1 MIYQI
6 LNDANEVINTI
17 NAEESFVK
25 ANFSKYKL
33 FVPETPTITA
43 DDKKEIEKAWRNR
56 ELFDTDWIVPI
67 SDHPQHAA
75 YKTYRQKL
83 RDWPTTSDFP
93 NTRPV
98 ME

>member
-6 LNDANEVINTI
+6 LNDADEVINTI

-33 FVPETPTITA
+33 FVSEVPTLTA

-56 ELFDTDWIVPI
+56 ELSDTDWIVPI

-83 RDWPTTSDFP
+83 RDWPSTSDFP
-93 NTRPV
+93 DTRPTL
-98 ME
+98 

>member
-6 LNDANEVINTI
+6 LNDADEVINTI

-33 FVPETPTITA
+33 FVPEAPTLTT
-43 DDKKEIEKAWRNR
+43 DDKKTLGRSWRNR
-56 ELFDTDWIVPI
+56 ELSDTDWIVPI

-93 NTRPV
+93 DTRPTL
-98 ME
+98 

>member
-6 LNDANEVINTI
+6 LNDADEVINTI

-25 ANFSKYKL
+25 SNFSKYKL
-33 FVPETPTITA
+33 FVSEVPTLTA
-43 DDKKEIEKAWRNR
+43 DDKKETEKAWRNR
-56 ELFDTDWIVPI
+56 ELSDTDWIVPI

-93 NTRPV
+93 DTRPTL
-98 ME
+98 

>member
-6 LNDANEVINTI
+6 LNDADEVINTI

-33 FVPETPTITA
+33 FVSEAPTLTA

-56 ELFDTDWIVPI
+56 ELSDTDWIVPI

-93 NTRPV
+93 DTRPTL
-98 ME
+98 

>member
-6 LNDANEVINTI
+6 LNDADEVINTI

-33 FVPETPTITA
+33 FVPEVPTLTT
-43 DDKKEIEKAWRNR
+43 DDKKTLERSWRDR

-67 SDHPQHAA
+67 TDHPQHAA

-83 RDWPTTSDFP
+83 RDWPSTSGFP
-93 NTRPV
+93 DTKPTL
-98 ME
+98 